1 MKSVLIT
8 GAGGQLGQD
17 MVNTCKIRGIS
28 AIAANSKALDITSFT
43 DVIAFLKNHPGIE
56 VVINCAAYN
65 AVDEA
70 EQHWREAFLVNGTGV
85 RNLALAANS
94 LDVPLVHFSTDYV
107 FDGKATRPY
116 TIADTPNP
124 INLYGKSKLLG
135 EQYVRDLAHRYF
147 LIRTSWVFGRGNSN
161 FVKKVIEWSREK
173 DELSVVTDQVASP
186 TYTVDLAVATI
197 DLLDTELFG
206 LYHITNSGSCSRY
219 GWAEYIL
226 KKMKWKGNLT
236 PAKSKDFKSPADR
249 PLYSVLDPFG
259 TPESIKYNLPTWQ
272 DATDRFLTEI
282 GVIA

>member
-17 MVNTCKIRGIS
+17 MVNTCKIRGIF
-28 AIAANSKALDITSFT
+28 AIAAKSKALDITSFT
-43 DVIAFLKNHPGIE
+43 EVIAFLKKHPGIKAI
-56 VVINCAAYN
+56 INCAAYN

-70 EQHWREAFLVNGTGV
+70 EQQWRKAFLVNGTGV

-116 TIADTPNP
+116 TIVDTPNP
-124 INLYGKSKLLG
+124 INRYGKSKLLG

-147 LIRTSWVFGRGNSN
+147 LIRTSWVFRRGNSN

-219 GWAEYIL
+219 ALAEYIL
-226 KKMKWKGNLT
+226 EKMKWKGKLT
-236 PAKSKDFKSPADR
+236 PAKSKDFNSPADR

-259 TPESIKYNLPTWQ
+259 TPESINYNLPTWQ
-272 DATDRFLTEI
+272 DATDRFLREI
-282 GVIA
+282 EVIA